1 MNRQPAADFLK
12 LAPASLGV
20 RTNSNL
26 VDGTSSSS
34 NRATSAVPPTGSSTF
49 ARAVLKKTG
58 KILPLLVILTG
69 VLGLPAHAASQYIF
83 ATFKGDSAALE
94 KLWIYTSTN
103 GLNFTQ
109 FTDTGGY
116 AGPTGV
122 LRDPSIMKHTDGKY
136 YIAHTVQSW
145 ITSSTNFAIA
155 SSPDLVHWTNV
166 TTVNAGVSGTYF
178 TWAPEWFVDDDGTVN
193 IIVSLGPQG
202 SSFRPYIFTAQNS
215 DLTSWSGPVDMG
227 IGVNHIDTFVVKA
240 GDTYHVFAKN
250 ETTKY
255 IEHATSSSLTNGWTW
270 MGTGNWAGW
279 GSGIEGPALVQM
291 DNGQWRIYVDA
302 YSTGGGIKTATS
314 ADLNSSW
321 SGLNSCLTGVK
332 HGTVIKETA
341 VSPLINVSAS
351 GSNLTL
357 SWPLPSLGFT
367 LGWST
372 NLVPSAWTAVSP
384 APQMVGS
391 QWQATVSVSE
401 SARYYRLQ
409 K

>member
-1 MNRQPAADFLK
+1 MPRQEKAM
-12 LAPASLGV
+12 
-20 RTNSNL
+20 
-26 VDGTSSSS
+26 
-34 NRATSAVPPTGSSTF
+34 
-49 ARAVLKKTG
+49 LKKAG
-58 KILPLLVILTG
+58 NMLSLLVILTG
-69 VLGLPAHAASQYIF
+69 VWGLPAHAASQYIF
-83 ATFKGDSAALE
+83 AAFKGDAAALE
-94 KLWIYTSTN
+94 KLWLYTSTN

-109 FTDTGGY
+109 FADTGGY

-122 LRDPSIMKHTDGKY
+122 LRDPSIMKYTDGKY

-145 ITSSTNFAIA
+145 TTSSTNFAIA
-155 SSPDLVHWTNV
+155 ASTDLVHWTNV
-166 TTVNAGVSGTYF
+166 TTVNAGVPGTHF

-193 IIVSLGPQG
+193 IIVNIGPAG
-202 SSFRPYIFTAQNS
+202 DSNFKPHLFTAQNR

-227 IGVNHIDTFVVKA
+227 FGINYIDTFVAKVGGA
-240 GDTYHVFAKN
+240 YHAFLKN

-270 MGTGNWAGW
+270 VGTGNWAGW

-302 YSTGGGIKTATS
+302 YATGGGIKTATS

-321 SGLNSCLTGVK
+321 SGLSTCLTGVK
-332 HGTVIKETA
+332 HGTVIKET
-341 VSPLINVSAS
+341 VSSPLINVSAS
-351 GSNLTL
+351 GGNLTL

-372 NLVPSAWTAVSP
+372 NLASSAWTAVSP
-384 APQMVGS
+384 APQMAGS
-391 QWQATVSVSE
+391 QWQATVPVSGDQQ
-401 SARYYRLQ
+401 YFRLQ